1 MAISLGKALEKM
13 LKKFDI
19 KDKYDENITL
29 NNWEGLVG
37 KTIAT
42 HTEPRKIKN
51 GRLYIKVD
59 SPSWRNQIL
68 FQKDYI
74 KERINNEMNKNV
86 IKEII
91 LR

>member
-1 MAISLGKALEKM
+1 MTVSLGKALEKM
-13 LKKFDI
+13 LGRFDL
-19 KDKYDENITL
+19 KDKYNENKTL
-29 NNWEGLVG
+29 DDWEETVG

-42 HTEPRKIKN
+42 HTTPLRIRN

-59 SPSWRNQIL
+59 SPSWRNQML

-74 KERINNEMNKNV
+74 KKKINEKMDKK
-86 IKEII
+86 IIREII